1 MVITKEEKSDREIRL
16 IASRDRLK
24 ESIQEIVGS
33 FKDICENKEK
43 FDELVDDLLAKS
55 KQYMLYSSQ
64 KEQIKRKYQLE
75 KVYAKNEKFDS
86 FIDFL
91 FDNYR
96 LLYTKLQSPIREI
109 VEIVA
114 YDDIEIEDLS
124 LNSIEEEYMNSKG
137 EHFREYLSKLDV
149 KLDEVKLKFTDS
161 FSDILPKNLLFD
173 LKCYI
178 EQEMRNYSTEIVV
191 RRSIICDNEN
201 KPLDNDSILEKIK
214 KQVED
219 SLYTDIEFEVENILT
234 LVDVSFSPIEINY
247 LFEKKCFVLDFYR
260 YRREE
265 PDPFVE
271 KEYFNKVRCGL
282 IKIDDALKYELID
295 RISKRKNSNELLFEN
310 FKGNIAEIVER
321 LTLDNKLLNF
331 TSVLIGDIPIFML
344 PDENIKGE
352 VRNHSYKN
360 LKDIKKIAMSIDPNQ
375 WNRVWAVIGESL

>member
-24 ESIQEIVGS
+24 ESTQEIVRS
-33 FKDICENKEK
+33 FKDICDDKTKFNK
-43 FDELVDDLLAKS
+43 LVDDLLAKS

-64 KEQIKRKYQLE
+64 KEQLKIKYRLE
-75 KVYAKNEKFDS
+75 KVYARSGKFDN

-91 FDNYR
+91 FDNYKI
-96 LLYTKLQSPIREI
+96 LYTKLQSPIREI
-109 VEIVA
+109 VDLVE
-114 YDDIEIEDLS
+114 YDNIKIENLS

-137 EHFREYLSKLDV
+137 EHFIEYLSKIDV
-149 KLDEVKLKFTDS
+149 KLGEVKIKFTDS
-161 FSDILPKNLLFD
+161 FFEILPENLLFD
-173 LKCYI
+173 LKYYI
-178 EQEMRNYSTEIVV
+178 EQEMKNYSTEVVV
-191 RRSIICDNEN
+191 RRSVICDNEN

-234 LVDVSFSPIEINY
+234 LADVSFSPIEINY

-260 YRREE
+260 YRKEE

-282 IKIDDALKYELID
+282 IKIDDDLKYELID
-295 RISKRKNSNELLFEN
+295 RISIRKNSDELLFEN

-321 LTLDNKLLNF
+321 LTLDNNLLNF

-352 VRNHSYKN
+352 VRNNSYKD

-375 WNRVWAVIGESL
+375 WNRVWNVIGESL

>member
-1 MVITKEEKSDREIRL
+1 MVIKKEEGDREIRL
-16 IASRDRLK
+16 IAGRDRLK
-24 ESIQEIVGS
+24 ESTQELVRS
-33 FKDICENKEK
+33 FNDICENKEK

-55 KQYMLYSSQ
+55 NQYMLYSSQ
-64 KEQIKRKYQLE
+64 KEQLKRVCQLE
-75 KVYAKNEKFDS
+75 KKYAKNGKFDG

-91 FDNYR
+91 FDNYK
-96 LLYTKLQSPIREI
+96 LLYTKLKLPIREI
-109 VEIVA
+109 VDIVE
-114 YDDIEIEDLS
+114 YDNIKIEDLS

-137 EHFREYLSKLDV
+137 EHFIEYLSKIDV
-149 KLDEVKLKFTDS
+149 KLGEVKIKFTDS
-161 FSDILPKNLLFD
+161 FSEILPENLLFD
-173 LKCYI
+173 LKYYI
-178 EQEMRNYSTEIVV
+178 EQEMKNYSTEVVV

-219 SLYTDIEFEVENILT
+219 SLYTDIEFEIENILT
-234 LVDVSFSPIEINY
+234 LADVSFSPIEINY

-260 YRREE
+260 YRKEE

-282 IKIDDALKYELID
+282 IKIDDDLKYELID
-295 RISKRKNSNELLFEN
+295 RISERKNSDELLFEN
-310 FKGNIAEIVER
+310 FKGNISEIVER
-321 LTLDNKLLNF
+321 LTLDNNLLNF

-352 VRNHSYKN
+352 VRNHSYKD

-375 WNRVWAVIGESL
+375 WNRIWSIIGESL

>member
-24 ESIQEIVGS
+24 ESTQEIVGS
-33 FKDICENKEK
+33 FKGICENKEK
-43 FDELVDDLLAKS
+43 FDQLVDDLLAKS

-75 KVYAKNEKFDS
+75 KVYAKNGQFDS

-161 FSDILPKNLLFD
+161 FSDIFGFIVEEQTAKSGFALSKDQRKEYRDEMLSQLEPVLDKFNGKWMKISSDD
-173 LKCYI
+173 LKNDDYKCYTEALKKMRSDEGI
-178 EQEMRNYSTEIVV
+178 RKEIAQLYRKNNFLDIKDTKLSDRNGGRGFEIKGNRDKFSKFAEQLKDSSVGKDMSKCKKI
-191 RRSIICDNEN
+191 DNETGESSEGGASLKLWASGFSHELKAIEFKGRDNDTTIEASLDIDMN
-201 KPLDNDSILEKIK
+201 KASEVEIPLDSTNMKELL
-214 KQVED
+214 D
-219 SLYTDIEFEVENILT
+219 SL
-234 LVDVSFSPIEINY
+234 S
-247 LFEKKCFVLDFYR
+247 
-260 YRREE
+260 
-265 PDPFVE
+265 
-271 KEYFNKVRCGL
+271 
-282 IKIDDALKYELID
+282 
-295 RISKRKNSNELLFEN
+295 LL
-310 FKGNIAEIVER
+310 
-321 LTLDNKLLNF
+321 
-331 TSVLIGDIPIFML
+331 
-344 PDENIKGE
+344 
-352 VRNHSYKN
+352 
-360 LKDIKKIAMSIDPNQ
+360 
-375 WNRVWAVIGESL
+375 

>member
-24 ESIQEIVGS
+24 ESTQEIVRS
-33 FKDICENKEK
+33 FKDICDDKTKFNK
-43 FDELVDDLLAKS
+43 LVDDLLAKS

-64 KEQIKRKYQLE
+64 KEQLKIKYRLE
-75 KVYAKNEKFDS
+75 KVYARSGK
-86 FIDFL
+86 
-91 FDNYR
+91 FDNYKI
-96 LLYTKLQSPIREI
+96 LYTKLQSPIREI
-109 VEIVA
+109 VDLVE
-114 YDDIEIEDLS
+114 YDNIKIEDLS

-137 EHFREYLSKLDV
+137 EHFREYLSKIDV
-149 KLDEVKLKFTDS
+149 KLGEVKIKFTDS
-161 FSDILPKNLLFD
+161 FSEILPENLLFD

-178 EQEMRNYSTEIVV
+178 EQEMKNYSTEVVV
-191 RRSIICDNEN
+191 RRSVICDNEN
-201 KPLDNDSILEKIK
+201 KPLDNDSILGKIK

-219 SLYTDIEFEVENILT
+219 SLYTDIEFEIENILT
-234 LVDVSFSPIEINY
+234 LADVSFSPIEINY

-260 YRREE
+260 YRKEE
-265 PDPFVE
+265 PDPFIE

-282 IKIDDALKYELID
+282 IKIDDDLKYELID
-295 RISKRKNSNELLFEN
+295 RISERKNSNELLFEN

-321 LTLDNKLLNF
+321 LTLDNNLLNF

-352 VRNHSYKN
+352 VRNNSYKD

-375 WNRVWAVIGESL
+375 WNRVWNVIGESL

>member
-24 ESIQEIVGS
+24 ESTQEIVRS
-33 FKDICENKEK
+33 FKDICDDKTKFNK
-43 FDELVDDLLAKS
+43 LVDDLLAKS

-64 KEQIKRKYQLE
+64 KEQLKIKYRLE
-75 KVYAKNEKFDS
+75 KVYARSGKFDN

-91 FDNYR
+91 FDNYKK
-96 LLYTKLQSPIREI
+96 LYTKLQSPIREI
-109 VEIVA
+109 VDLVE
-114 YDDIEIEDLS
+114 YDNIKIEDLS

-137 EHFREYLSKLDV
+137 EHFREYLSKIDV
-149 KLDEVKLKFTDS
+149 KLGEVKIKFTDS
-161 FSDILPKNLLFD
+161 FSEILPENLLFD

-178 EQEMRNYSTEIVV
+178 EQEMKNYSTEVVV
-191 RRSIICDNEN
+191 RRSVICDNEN
-201 KPLDNDSILEKIK
+201 KPLDNDSILGKIK

-219 SLYTDIEFEVENILT
+219 SLYTDIEFEIENILT
-234 LVDVSFSPIEINY
+234 LADVSFSPIEINY

-260 YRREE
+260 YRKEE

-282 IKIDDALKYELID
+282 IKIDDDLKYELID
-295 RISKRKNSNELLFEN
+295 RISERKNSNELLFEN

-321 LTLDNKLLNF
+321 LTLDNNLLNF

-352 VRNHSYKN
+352 VRNNSYKD

-375 WNRVWAVIGESL
+375 WNRVWNVIGESL

>member
-24 ESIQEIVGS
+24 ESTQEIVRS
-33 FKDICENKEK
+33 FKDICNDKTKFNK
-43 FDELVDDLLAKS
+43 LVDDLLAKS

-64 KEQIKRKYQLE
+64 KEQLKIKYRLE
-75 KVYAKNEKFDS
+75 KVYARSGKFDN

-91 FDNYR
+91 FDNYKI
-96 LLYTKLQSPIREI
+96 LYTKLQSPIREI
-109 VEIVA
+109 VDLVE
-114 YDDIEIEDLS
+114 YDNIKIEDLS

-137 EHFREYLSKLDV
+137 EHFIEYLSKIDV
-149 KLDEVKLKFTDS
+149 KLGEVKIKFTDS
-161 FSDILPKNLLFD
+161 FSEILPENLLFD

-178 EQEMRNYSTEIVV
+178 EQEMKNYSTEVVV
-191 RRSIICDNEN
+191 RRSVICDKEN

-219 SLYTDIEFEVENILT
+219 SLYTDIEFEIENILT
-234 LVDVSFSPIEINY
+234 LADVSFSPIEINY

-260 YRREE
+260 YRKEE

-282 IKIDDALKYELID
+282 IKIDDDLKYELID
-295 RISKRKNSNELLFEN
+295 RISERKNSDELLFEN
-310 FKGNIAEIVER
+310 FKGNISEIVER
-321 LTLDNKLLNF
+321 LTLDNNLLNF

-352 VRNHSYKN
+352 VRNHSYKD

-375 WNRVWAVIGESL
+375 WNRVWNIIGESL

>member
-24 ESIQEIVGS
+24 ESTQEIVRS
-33 FKDICENKEK
+33 FKDICDDKTKFNK
-43 FDELVDDLLAKS
+43 LVDDLLAKS

-64 KEQIKRKYQLE
+64 KEQLKIKYRLE
-75 KVYAKNEKFDS
+75 KVYARSGKFDN

-91 FDNYR
+91 FDNYKI
-96 LLYTKLQSPIREI
+96 LYTKLQSPIREI
-109 VEIVA
+109 VDLVE
-114 YDDIEIEDLS
+114 YDNIKIEDLS

-137 EHFREYLSKLDV
+137 EHFREYLSKIDV
-149 KLDEVKLKFTDS
+149 KLGEVKIKFTDS
-161 FSDILPKNLLFD
+161 FSEILPENLLFD

-178 EQEMRNYSTEIVV
+178 EQEMKNYSTEVVV
-191 RRSIICDNEN
+191 RRSVICDNEN
-201 KPLDNDSILEKIK
+201 KPLDNDSILGKIK

-219 SLYTDIEFEVENILT
+219 SLYTDIEFEIENILT
-234 LVDVSFSPIEINY
+234 LADVSFSPIEINY

-260 YRREE
+260 YRKEE
-265 PDPFVE
+265 PDPFIE

-282 IKIDDALKYELID
+282 IKIDDDLKYELID
-295 RISKRKNSNELLFEN
+295 RISERKNSNELLFEN

-321 LTLDNKLLNF
+321 LTLDNNLLNF

-352 VRNHSYKN
+352 VRNNSYKD

-375 WNRVWAVIGESL
+375 WNRVWNVIGESL